1 MPAVSPC
8 PVFKQEIAMHYI
20 RKRSLRLRRLAA
32 LRLRSIRRA
41 LRKID
46 LSLSIQLNLVVLKVT
61 LTFKR
66 RE

>member
-1 MPAVSPC
+1 
-8 PVFKQEIAMHYI
+8 MHYI

-46 LSLSIQLNLVVLKVT
+46 LSLRIQLNLVVLKVT

>member
-1 MPAVSPC
+1 
-8 PVFKQEIAMHYI
+8 MHYI
-20 RKRSLRLRRLAA
+20 RKRSLRLPRRLAA